1 MIGLTVRALMAGC
14 LVPTIAAGVTKAG
27 PNLLRDQAASITCR
41 PRPERQAR
49 QATPPAD
56 VHAAARNTISAFGAA
71 RRRGQATAL
80 TPPHRRGEID
90 GHSPSDRL

>member
-41 PRPERQAR
+41 PGPDARRGKRPRRRTCALPL
-49 QATPPAD
+49 ATPYQRS
-56 VHAAARNTISAFGAA
+56 V
-71 RRRGQATAL
+71 RRDAEDRRQPLRPRTA
-80 TPPHRRGEID
+80 GE
-90 GHSPSDRL
+90 R